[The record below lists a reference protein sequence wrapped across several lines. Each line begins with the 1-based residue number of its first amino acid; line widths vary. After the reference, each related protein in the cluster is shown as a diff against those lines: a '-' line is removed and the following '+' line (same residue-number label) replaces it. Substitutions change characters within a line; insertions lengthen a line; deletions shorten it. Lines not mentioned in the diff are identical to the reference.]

1 MSTPPV
7 KTSALLRWLS
17 VLMVVAAIVVRFR
30 TGGAPVVN
38 TSAPAPGSGAVASS
52 TSAPARSSTAQGIGA
67 RSFGADVGFHS
78 RERLK
83 DHFHKHGREFHC
95 ATAEDYLRL
104 AQALRD
110 RPVGGDVREM
120 VRADGVVCRYDRASG
135 AFIAFGADGVI
146 RTFFRPNDG
155 ERYFERQASRPDR
168 SP

>member
-1 MSTPPV
+1 MSAPPV

-30 TGGAPVVN
+30 TGGAPVAN
-38 TSAPAPGSGAVASS
+38 TSGPAAGAGAVASS
-52 TSAPARSSTAQGIGA
+52 TSAPAVSTPARETGA
-67 RSFGADVGFHS
+67 GAFGEGVGFRSH
-78 RERLK
+78 ERLVE
-83 DHFHKHGREFHC
+83 HFRKHGREFHA
-95 ATAEDYLRL
+95 ATAESYLHL

-110 RPVGGDVREM
+110 GPVGGGVLELARG
-120 VRADGVVCRYDRASG
+120 DGVTCRYDRVSG

-155 ERYFERQASRPDR
+155 ERYFERQASRTSV